1 MLSLRITFMHKGMSE
16 PDLPAEL
23 PPQKPS
29 KVSLLRLLARWK
41 RAIWDFWHQ
50 NSGEWQWLEDEPLT
64 IVDLTR
70 NLWRVAVP
78 SAGFFILLGLS
89 SVIATLGLLAGS
101 AATII
106 GAMIIAPMMGPIISI
121 ALAIVVANRRLLR
134 RASMTLA
141 LGVGMN
147 ILVALLLT
155 QILGLRTLNPEI
167 LGRIRP
173 SLLDL
178 GVALAAGVAGAY
190 AKSRSEVSD
199 ALPGVAISVAL
210 VPPLSVVG
218 IGIAYGSRDV
228 SIGSLILFATNLIG
242 IIFSGAL
249 VFLLQRYGSV
259 EKAKGGLLAGV
270 IGLMILIIP
279 LGISLRNIL
288 LRENVRNQIERLLQR
303 ETLTFSRTKIE
314 SLQVRPRRRRLYVEL
329 QVTTQPGTITET
341 QVELVRQFLVSELNR
356 AIDLTVSVIP
366 AEFFETTAAD
376 NGD

>member
-1 MLSLRITFMHKGMSE
+1 MPEPETPAQIPPKPPSKIFVLRI
-16 PDLPAEL
+16 
-23 PPQKPS
+23 
-29 KVSLLRLLARWK
+29 LARWK
-41 RAIWDFWHQ
+41 RAIWNFWHQ
-50 NSGEWQWLEDEPLT
+50 NSGEWKWLEDEPLT
-64 IVDLTR
+64 LVDLTR

-141 LGVGMN
+141 LGVAMN
-147 ILVALLLT
+147 ILIAMLLT

-167 LGRIRP
+167 VGRIRP

-199 ALPGVAISVAL
+199 ALPGVAIAVAL

-218 IGIAYGSRDV
+218 IGLAYGSQEV
-228 SIGSLILFATNLIG
+228 GVGSLILFATNLIG

-259 EKAKGGLLAGV
+259 EKAKSGLLAGV
-270 IGLMILIIP
+270 LGLILLVIP

-303 ETLTFSRTKIE
+303 ETLTFSRTQIE
-314 SLQVRPRRRRLYVEL
+314 SLQVRPRRHRLYVEM
-329 QVTTQPGTITET
+329 QVTAQPGTITET
-341 QVELVRQFLVSELNR
+341 QVELVRQFLASELSR
-356 AIDLTVSVIP
+356 TIDLTVSVIP
-366 AEFFETTAAD
+366 AEFFETTAETANSD
-376 NGD
+376 